1 MGKRGRKPKA
11 EPVAPPAPDPLTGTL
26 AGDDA
31 NTDVEYAGQS
41 RELVRHPTGDDPISE
56 REAKAEEAPTP
67 EPAPEPAKEPERRGF
82 FSNVTRV
89 ET

>member
-1 MGKRGRKPKA
+1 MGKRGRKPK
-11 EPVAPPAPDPLTGTL
+11 EQPVDPPAPLAPAPADEAPGVAESLTDGT
-26 AGDDA
+26 
-31 NTDVEYAGQS
+31 EP

-67 EPAPEPAKEPERRGF
+67 EPAKEPERRGF